1 MSNSSYCNSD
11 SSLGHLD
18 RSGNQSHSQTS
29 FENQHFSYQ
38 STPTLDGARSLGS
51 MSQGS
56 TMSSHRSLEQMNESK
71 GRPYVS
77 TMMARQH
84 IRPPSVP
91 PSSQRDQK
99 ILQGDLYQQLITKG
113 ATEEVAYERQRM
125 FYLLNGI
132 VSNL

>member
-1 MSNSSYCNSD
+1 
-11 SSLGHLD
+11 
-18 RSGNQSHSQTS
+18 
-29 FENQHFSYQ
+29 
-38 STPTLDGARSLGS
+38 
-51 MSQGS
+51 
-56 TMSSHRSLEQMNESK
+56 
-71 GRPYVS
+71 
-77 TMMARQH
+77 MMARQH

-99 ILQGDLYQQLITKG
+99 ILQGDLNQQLITKG